1 MGNVVFFLKDYELLF
16 VEVGEMF
23 DLCNREEQN
32 KEEEEEEKYE
42 EEFFSGS
49 SLLYSQRKA
58 YRDFGFEFELEIK
71 FRELESSELEL
82 CLVFDNLIF
91 FNQDCL
97 KFILYF

>member
-23 DLCNREEQN
+23 DLCNREEYDE
-32 KEEEEEEKYE
+32 EEEEEEKY

-49 SLLYSQRKA
+49 SLLYGQRKV

>member
-16 VEVGEMF
+16 VEVGEMY

-32 KEEEEEEKYE
+32 EEEEEENYE

-49 SLLYSQRKA
+49 SLLYGQRKV

-91 FNQDCL
+91 FNQEGL
-97 KFILYF
+97 KFSLYF